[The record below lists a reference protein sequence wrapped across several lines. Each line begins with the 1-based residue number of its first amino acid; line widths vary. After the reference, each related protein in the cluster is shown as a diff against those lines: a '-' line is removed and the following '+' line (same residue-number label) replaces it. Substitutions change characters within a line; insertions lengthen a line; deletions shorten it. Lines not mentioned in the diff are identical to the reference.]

1 MRSHVIH
8 LHLQKHLLTAF
19 LISGY
24 LDISLSFIQ
33 YLIISYIYNMN
44 TIILNV
50 NSLNIMKTE
59 L

>member
-19 LISGY
+19 MISGY

-33 YLIISYIYNMN
+33 YLIISYDIQYEHNH
-44 TIILNV
+44 T
-50 NSLNIMKTE
+50 KCK
-59 L
+59 

>member
-8 LHLQKHLLTAF
+8 IHLQKHLLRAF